1 MVGNI
6 VGLLLSWLILWL
18 SERKSL
24 LALGFT
30 PGFKRVFQFIFGIFF
45 SGLLCAALQLFEAW
59 LTNSSWYLNSKITF
73 SQVAKYLHWHFNSVL
88 FEELLF
94 RGALLFIAIK
104 RLGPKKGVFLSAICF
119 GIYHWFAFG
128 VFGNIGPMIFVFI
141 ITGLMGFAWA
151 LAFKRTGSMA
161 LPIGLHLGWNFVFNA
176 IFSKGFVATPVLIL
190 ERGSTYVPLEG
201 SLSILNSLLQNIL
214 PSILTLVFLKLFF
227 PKPIVTVSDHHK

>member
-1 MVGNI
+1 MAGNI

-18 SERKSL
+18 SERKNL

-30 PGFKRVFQFIFGIFF
+30 PVLKRVFQFIIGFLF
-45 SGLLCAALQLFEAW
+45 SGVLCASLQLFEAW
-59 LTNSSWYLNSKITF
+59 LTNSYWYLNSKIAF
-73 SQVAKYLHWHFNSVL
+73 SQILGYLLWNFNSVM

-104 RLGPKKGVFLSAICF
+104 RLGAKKGVLLSAICF
-119 GIYHWFAFG
+119 GIYHWFSFG
-128 VFGNIGPMIFVFI
+128 VLGNIVPMIFVFI

-151 LAFKRTGSMA
+151 CAFKKTGSMA

-190 ERGSTYVPLEG
+190 EGSSNYAPLEG
-201 SLSILNSLLQNIL
+201 YLSIVNSLLQNIL
-214 PSILTLVFLKLFF
+214 PSILTLLLLKF
-227 PKPIVTVSDHHK
+227 VSVRPSEHHE